1 MKYTEAKLKK
11 AASSRY
17 MNQDQL
23 DFFKEKL
30 IDMKIELRKHLEN
43 ERSELSHQSKECD
56 ELDRDQIEEEI
67 HLRLRIL
74 DRASKLLPK
83 IYEA

>member
-23 DFFKEKL
+23 DFFREKL

-43 ERSELSHQSKECD
+43 ERSELSLS
-56 ELDRDQIEEEI
+56 LI
-67 HLRLRIL
+67 HI
-74 DRASKLLPK
+74 
-83 IYEA
+83 